1 MESFV
6 HKYFLL
12 DVYIHS
18 KLRELDR
25 TAESEQ
31 KHMKFGMILL
41 NSSAQEL
48 V

>member
-1 MESFV
+1 MKTFV

-12 DVYIHS
+12 NVYIHG
-18 KLRELDR
+18 KLRELGR
-25 TAESEQ
+25 TAESKQ
-31 KHMKFGMILL
+31 KHMKFCMILL